1 MPVLKE
7 GQLIDFIPRLL
18 VFLKEC
24 DDFPAPQIQRD
35 GSVFWHAVYKK
46 KIAMR
51 IVEKGESLAIFFKF
65 GAEWLEPKYDDDGPK
80 IQSMI
85 TPLLTKIKAKAIF
98 FEPPK
103 KQGVLVGCRS
113 YKEILDDLAGEYL
126 KTQGM
131 TKDEI
136 KKRIGELSYINYRDR
151 IADLIMKSPSVD
163 PSRVQVDKV
172 KNIDR
177 HIYGVTY
184 EHFDNLYIKLV
195 EDKVQPAELQWNG
208 ESIICVDPRLKEV
221 ADAALRAFHLRMS
234 LSQNNRDLI
243 HNFIAE
249 YVRIRTA
256 INKQAAAEAAAKEA
270 AKQNAVQGRASKS
283 ILR

>member
-1 MPVLKE
+1 MPVMKE

-24 DDFPAPQIQRD
+24 DDIPAPQMQND

-46 KIAMR
+46 RIAMR
-51 IVEKGESLAIFFKF
+51 VVEKGAHMAIFFKS
-65 GAEWLEPKYDDDGPK
+65 GGDWLEPKYGDDGPK

-85 TPLLTKIKAKAIF
+85 TPLLTKIKAKATF
-98 FEPPK
+98 YEPPK
-103 KQGVLVGCRS
+103 QGGLVGCRS
-113 YKEILDDLAGEYL
+113 YKEILNDLAEEFL
-126 KTQGM
+126 KTQGL

-136 KKRIGELSYINYRDR
+136 KKRVGELTYINYRDR

-177 HIYGVTY
+177 HIYGITY
-184 EHFDNLYIKLV
+184 EHYDNLYIKLI
-195 EDKVQPAELQWNG
+195 EDKVRPAELQWNG
-208 ESIICVDPRLKEV
+208 ESIICADPRLKEV

-234 LSQNNRDLI
+234 LAKDNRDLI

-256 INKQAAAEAAAKEA
+256 INKQAAAEEAAKEA
-270 AKQNAVQGRASKS
+270 ARQNASRGRASQS

>member
-1 MPVLKE
+1 MSKHKE

-18 VFLKEC
+18 VFLYEC
-24 DDFPAPQIQRD
+24 DDFPAPQMQRD
-35 GSVFWHAVYKK
+35 GSVFWHAVYQK

-51 IVEKGESLAIFFKF
+51 VIERGDSLTIFLKF
-65 GAEWLEPKYDDDGPK
+65 GGDWIEPKYGDDGPK
-80 IQSMI
+80 IQCLI
-85 TPLLTKIKAKAIF
+85 APLLSKIKAKAVF

-103 KQGVLVGCRS
+103 QGGLISCRS
-113 YKEILDDLAGEYL
+113 YKEILEDLAGEYL
-126 KTQGM
+126 KTQNLS
-131 TKDEI
+131 KEEI
-136 KKRIGELSYINYRDR
+136 KKRIEELTYLNYKDR

-163 PSRVQVDKV
+163 PTRVQVDKT

-184 EHFDNLYIKLV
+184 EHFDNLYIKLI
-195 EDKVQPAELQWNG
+195 EDKARPVELQWNG
-208 ESIICVDPRLKEV
+208 ESIICIDPRLKEV

-234 LSQNNRDLI
+234 LSQDNRDLI

-256 INKQAAAEAAAKEA
+256 INQKAAAEAAAIEA
-270 AKQNAVQGRASKS
+270 ARQNAARGRVSKS